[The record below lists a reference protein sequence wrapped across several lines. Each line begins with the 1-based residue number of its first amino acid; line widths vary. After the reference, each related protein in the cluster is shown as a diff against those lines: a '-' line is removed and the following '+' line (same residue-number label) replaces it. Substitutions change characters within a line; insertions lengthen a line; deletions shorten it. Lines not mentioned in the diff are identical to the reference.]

1 MPMGYAV
8 RIQPG
13 KKVRLGDID
22 PNANGGLDRK
32 EGEEL
37 FADLARELG
46 ELQELLYSAGTHS
59 LLVVLQGIDTSGKDG
74 TIRSVFR
81 DASPLGMHVTAFK
94 VPTTIERNHDFLWRV
109 HREVPE
115 KGMVGIFNRSHYE
128 DVLVARVHE
137 LVPKS
142 VWSTRYDHINNFERL
157 LAETDTLIA
166 KFYLH
171 ISKDEQEERL
181 LAREREV
188 EKAWKLSAADWVER
202 RAWEKYM
209 AAYEEAVQ
217 RCNTS
222 YAPWTIVPAN
232 RKWFRNVAVAQALV
246 DLLKPFRDKWLE
258 ALTER
263 GRAEIE
269 AIRAARGERSRR

>member
-1 MPMGYAV
+1 MGYAV

-13 KKVRLGDID
+13 KKVRLSDID

-37 FADLARELG
+37 YSSLARELG
-46 ELQELLYSAGTHS
+46 ELQELLYSASTHS
-59 LLVVLQGIDTSGKDG
+59 VLVIFQGIDTSGKDG
-74 TIRSVFR
+74 SIRAAFR
-81 DASPLGMHVTAFK
+81 DASPLGNSVTAFK

-109 HREVPE
+109 HSHAPE
-115 KGMVGIFNRSHYE
+115 KGMIGIFNRSHYE

-142 VWSTRYDHINNFERL
+142 VWSARFDHINNFERL
-157 LAETDTLIA
+157 LAESDTLIA

-171 ISKDEQEERL
+171 ISKEEQEERL

-202 RAWEKYM
+202 RSWEKYM
-209 AAYEEAVQ
+209 IAYEEAIQ

-222 YAPWTIVPAN
+222 YAPWTIVPSN
-232 RKWFRNVAVAQALV
+232 RKWFRNVVVTKALV
-246 DLLKPFRDKWLE
+246 DMLKPFKEKWLE

-269 AIRAARGERSRR
+269 AIRAARGERARR